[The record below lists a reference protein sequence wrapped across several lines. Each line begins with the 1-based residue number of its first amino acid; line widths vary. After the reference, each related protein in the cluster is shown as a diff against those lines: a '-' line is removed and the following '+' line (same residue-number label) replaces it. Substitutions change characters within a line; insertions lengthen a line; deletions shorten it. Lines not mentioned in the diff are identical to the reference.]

1 MTSLVLSIGI
11 AVTFLTVWGVIMV
24 VAYLLGREPAAA
36 PAVVAVEWAAA
47 TPAAVDPVQLT

>member
-24 VAYLLGREPAAA
+24 VAYLLGREPALA
-36 PAVVAVEWAAA
+36 PAAVTVEWIAA
-47 TPAAVDPVQLT
+47 TPAAVDPVQLA